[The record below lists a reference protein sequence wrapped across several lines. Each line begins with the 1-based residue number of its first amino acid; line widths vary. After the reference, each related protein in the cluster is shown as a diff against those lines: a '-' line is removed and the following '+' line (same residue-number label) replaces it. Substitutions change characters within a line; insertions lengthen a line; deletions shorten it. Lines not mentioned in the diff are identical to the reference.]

1 MDYTSVSG
9 FIWPV
14 SPRNNRERVLLGFQ
28 PDTLQA
34 IPGRDGLL
42 FVYAIF
48 LVPVL
53 FSLLVGMNILVWSRS
68 RINYVFIFG
77 RVSSVSLVFHLCSPS
92 HTELDVKTRLDHRE
106 YFEVCIIMT
115 CR

>member
-1 MDYTSVSG
+1 MSG
-9 FIWPV
+9 FVRPV
-14 SPRNNRERVLLGFQ
+14 APRTNRGRVLSGFQ

-77 RVSSVSLVFHLCSPS
+77 ELSFVSLFFHLCSS
-92 HTELDVKTRLDHRE
+92 IYAELDVKTRLDHRE
-106 YFEVCIIMT
+106 YFEVCVIIA